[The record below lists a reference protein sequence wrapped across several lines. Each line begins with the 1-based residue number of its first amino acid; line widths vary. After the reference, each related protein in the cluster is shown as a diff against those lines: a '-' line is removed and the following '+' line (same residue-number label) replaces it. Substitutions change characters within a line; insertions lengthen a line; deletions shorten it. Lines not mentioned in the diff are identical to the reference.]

1 MSRQLPELKTLIVRK
16 GGGSGYVF
24 SILLIADFQGLEDIF
39 SGSTLGGEVLD
50 VGIDRSD
57 GSNGGSG
64 GCRGRGCLHV
74 SDLLGTVVSLGFSQS
89 LGGSA
94 FICTVSFL
102 ATPETESFP
111 HAASTISWREFS
123 EMDRVYIH
131 GIQIFSG
138 VQVGGEGGER

>member
-1 MSRQLPELKTLIVRK
+1 MNSLHHPGMT
-16 GGGSGYVF
+16 GSVDGVVWE
-24 SILLIADFQGLEDIF
+24 IWVEMVVLLICSPSFG
-39 SGSTLGGEVLD
+39 GSTLGGEVLD

-64 GCRGRGCLHV
+64 GCRGRGCLCV
-74 SDLLGTVVSLGFSQS
+74 LDLLGTVVSLGFSQS

-111 HAASTISWREFS
+111 HAASTISWREFP

-131 GIQIFSG
+131 GIRVFGG